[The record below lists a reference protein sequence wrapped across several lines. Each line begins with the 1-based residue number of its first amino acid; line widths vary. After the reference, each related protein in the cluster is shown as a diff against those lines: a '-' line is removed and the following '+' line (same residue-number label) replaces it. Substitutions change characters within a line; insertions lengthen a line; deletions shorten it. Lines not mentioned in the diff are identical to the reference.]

1 MNRKREAIF
10 MGFGILAG
18 LALNGPAVQAAD
30 YLTATVSTQPIYVNG
45 QRVQMEAYSI
55 HGNNFVKLRD
65 IGRAVD
71 FGVAYDAATN
81 SVHID
86 SSQPYRE
93 EPAATP
99 LSPTEESVQAALAQ
113 LREIY
118 PTGAVFPTPYR
129 STSGGPYGRGI
140 HCSGW
145 ATLCSDAAFGNLPW
159 RRVDNPSWDQIR
171 PGDLIRYDNSS
182 NGHVVVVVNK
192 TDEYVKV
199 TESGLNNKARWGG
212 QYFKWWLEE
221 QLCTHAIRNSTA
233 TANRRGPLH
242 TAAPS
247 RFPRVRPCKAV
258 CAHSAERVAS
268 VSLTQVKRGVVPF
281 VRRCAGGANY
291 TTVNKE

>member
-182 NGHVVVVVNK
+182 NGHVVVVVKK
-192 TDEYVKV
+192 TDEYIKV

-221 QLCTHAIRNSTA
+221 Q
-233 TANRRGPLH
+233 
-242 TAAPS
+242 
-247 RFPRVRPCKAV
+247 PRYAM
-258 CAHSAERVAS
+258 
-268 VSLTQVKRGVVPF
+268 
-281 VRRCAGGANY
+281 Y
-291 TTVNKE
+291 TRYPQ